1 MGSPHKETSPM
12 TFISAIDIARAKGC
26 ILMDNLG
33 FPCIPLEFSLNP
45 RKAPKS
51 HKFRGH
57 NQ

>member
-57 NQ
+57 